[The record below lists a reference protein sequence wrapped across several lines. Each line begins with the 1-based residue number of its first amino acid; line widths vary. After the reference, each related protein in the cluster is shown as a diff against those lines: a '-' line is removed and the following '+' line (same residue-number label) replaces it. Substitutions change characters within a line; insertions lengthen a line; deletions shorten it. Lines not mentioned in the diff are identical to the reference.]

1 MLIFLSETLNPYFNL
16 ATEEYFFKNKTEDL
30 LFIYRNSPCVV
41 VGKHQNAIEEVNVPY
56 ALRNSIAV
64 VRRMSGGGTVYHD
77 QGNINYSFH
86 LSIEDSSKINYQIL
100 KQPVVDTLRQMGL
113 EIEQNS
119 RNDLL
124 ISGFKISGSASHV
137 GKKRVINH
145 GTLLFNTDL
154 NHLSKALKKEGLEY
168 VSKGVKS
175 VRSPVA
181 NISSFM
187 KTPLNEEAFLAA
199 FFNSIRVHLGAECF
213 VLSEEANGVIERLVE
228 DKYRTW
234 EWNFGYSPDY
244 SVRRDVYLEKSNHF
258 RIELW
263 VSTGIIRKVKRE
275 FFPGDEQNK
284 ECPDFDLLIGER
296 HSYDRLL
303 RIFRAEHDR
312 LNAEWNPE
320 QIVLDLL

>member
-1 MLIFLSETLNPYFNL
+1 MLICVSETLDPYYNL
-16 ATEEYFFKNKTEDL
+16 ATEEYLFKNKTQDL
-30 LFIYRNSPCVV
+30 LFIYRNNPCVV
-41 VGKHQNAIEEVNVPY
+41 VGKHQNAIEEVNMSYV
-56 ALRNSIAV
+56 LKNSIAV

-77 QGNINYSFH
+77 PGNINYSFH

-100 KQPVVDTLRQMGL
+100 KQPVVDVLRQMGL

-154 NHLSKALKKEGLEY
+154 NHLSKALKKEGVEY
-168 VSKGVKS
+168 LSKGVKS
-175 VRSPVA
+175 VRSHVA

-187 KTPLNEEAFLAA
+187 KYQQDEKAFLDA
-199 FFNSIRVHLGAECF
+199 FFSSIKIYLGAERF
-213 VLSEEANGVIERLVE
+213 ILSEEENEAIEGLIV

-244 SVRRDVYLEKSNHF
+244 CIRKEVCWGNSNHF
-258 RIELW
+258 KIEVQ
-263 VSTGIIRKVKRE
+263 VSKGIIQKVTKDNLSI
-275 FFPGDEQNK
+275 DESN
-284 ECPDFDLLIGER
+284 ELPDFDLLIGEK
-296 HSYDRLL
+296 HSYAQLL
-303 RIFRAEHDR
+303 RIFKAEHDR
-312 LNAEWNPE
+312 LDAEWDPE
-320 QIVLDLL
+320 QIVFDLL